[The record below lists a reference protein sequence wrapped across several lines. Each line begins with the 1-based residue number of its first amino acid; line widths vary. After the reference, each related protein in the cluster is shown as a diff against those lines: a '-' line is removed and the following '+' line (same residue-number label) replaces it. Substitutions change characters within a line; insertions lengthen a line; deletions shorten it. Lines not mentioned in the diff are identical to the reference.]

1 MAVHDRP
8 LEVLIY
14 VLCSEI
20 EGISMQWRFSSLVLF
35 VLVILISGIPLSSIA
50 ASEIIKQTP
59 TKKTKP
65 IEKCKKS
72 ETALDAIHAA
82 TIASN
87 KKGRPVDVQDL
98 IYQADVA
105 ASVPECNSV
114 RAKVLAGK
122 AKQLADEK
130 AESPFPEPSP
140 SRSSKL
146 SNSTNSKFGRNYT
159 RCLGE
164 MAIYGLLPII
174 AVGADGIGLGIFTT
188 ATGAVFC
195 VPAAGMAVSMEAS
208 MKQSVE
214 ASFRKSHAA
223 YRKTEQQR
231 FIVLTREHLIRD
243 MARGGG
249 EYLTAMAYLEG
260 CPIEIHGNFAKM
272 TQRNF
277 MQIVP
282 QTGMGVE
289 AILHNLEVQ
298 IAEDP
303 MLVANCHSVS

>member
-1 MAVHDRP
+1 
-8 LEVLIY
+8 
-14 VLCSEI
+14 
-20 EGISMQWRFSSLVLF
+20 
-35 VLVILISGIPLSSIA
+35 
-50 ASEIIKQTP
+50 
-59 TKKTKP
+59 
-65 IEKCKKS
+65 
-72 ETALDAIHAA
+72 
-82 TIASN
+82 
-87 KKGRPVDVQDL
+87 
-98 IYQADVA
+98 
-105 ASVPECNSV
+105 
-114 RAKVLAGK
+114 
-122 AKQLADEK
+122 
-130 AESPFPEPSP
+130 
-140 SRSSKL
+140 
-146 SNSTNSKFGRNYT
+146 
-159 RCLGE
+159 
-164 MAIYGLLPII
+164 
-174 AVGADGIGLGIFTT
+174 
-188 ATGAVFC
+188 
-195 VPAAGMAVSMEAS
+195 

-298 IAEDP
+298 IAKDP
-303 MLVANCHSVS
+303 MLATNCHSVS